1 MNNYIQNNY
10 LHDSYKIIDK
20 IMSYNKKTFS
30 GYKKTSVFTELNN
43 CLIDSRIE
51 NSCYWASEIHCSGFI
66 DQLWE
71 KIIIFSS
78 KYVNINNPLLPKYIF
93 GKYQEY
99 KNMVSKCQTKNFIE
113 LRNFSDSRKQLCEI
127 IIVLCTSKKINIP
140 KIPKIYESDFDVI
153 NIQNKLQ
160 AKDTHSI
167 DRIFKNNDPIEL
179 RIPINELIFHIKNK
193 NLNNSIYW
201 LTWIIEYDKKISKKE
216 KNLICNSRN
225 IDKIDD
231 KYKTDI
237 SWLIWNAI
245 FCCCQ
250 NSNYID
256 QIKYLY
262 QIYKINFTKSK
273 KRSRVSIFIHSILF
287 LIEHVDNSIPL
298 KSREDIIIT
307 GINNIDSIYQ
317 RIQTCKVEE
326 SQNMNQNTENKNK
339 EENLTQKVLK
349 ENKVKI
355 QKKKKNDISDESQQ
369 KLDIIMNITN
379 NICN

>member
-1 MNNYIQNNY
+1 MS
-10 LHDSYKIIDK
+10 DTID
-20 IMSYNKKTFS
+20 IDNIRFAFS
-30 GYKKTSVFTELNN
+30 ETDYFQREVERSV
-43 CLIDSRIE
+43 
-51 NSCYWASEIHCSGFI
+51 
-66 DQLWE
+66 
-71 KIIIFSS
+71 
-78 KYVNINNPLLPKYIF
+78 
-93 GKYQEY
+93 
-99 KNMVSKCQTKNFIE
+99 
-113 LRNFSDSRKQLCEI
+113 
-127 IIVLCTSKKINIP
+127 
-140 KIPKIYESDFDVI
+140 
-153 NIQNKLQ
+153 
-160 AKDTHSI
+160 
-167 DRIFKNNDPIEL
+167 
-179 RIPINELIFHIKNK
+179 NELIFHIKNK

-307 GINNIDSIYQ
+307 AINNIDSIYQ

-326 SQNMNQNTENKNK
+326 SQNMDQNTENKNK